1 MTALM
6 RTVRRQRAQTL
17 DELAAV
23 TGLTK
28 SYLSKVERGRSTP
41 SVSAA
46 IKIARALDVDV
57 ARLFSDD
64 PTAASLTVERAAD
77 HAGGRSHAIAA
88 TMLGKAM
95 APFVV
100 RPGTRF
106 TTHPHA
112 AASGHATHPGQE
124 FLFVHRGRVELD
136 HDGRITALDAGDCAY
151 FDASVPHGLRR
162 VGDESAE
169 VVVVTYD
176 EPRRT

>member
-136 HDGRITALDAGDCAY
+136 LQSSTIYGLLGWNVRRGDLWRIWQRPTTIGAVAARLAG
-151 FDASVPHGLRR
+151 STP
-162 VGDESAE
+162 
-169 VVVVTYD
+169 
-176 EPRRT
+176 